1 MLWETKEWSPSI
13 AVASPVYLGNSE
25 LIAFGSYGAG
35 TARIRINIDASGYT
49 ASLIEQHKASEGMAN
64 EQQTPILAG
73 DNLWTVLPENAGA
86 LKKQLACFQ
95 ISNLITPVWSSGK
108 ENRFGKGMGP
118 FIMSGNKLYLLDDEG
133 TLYLYRIENTKAI
146 FVVSHKVFDAIEAW
160 SPMAIADKY
169 LIIRDSHNM
178 LCLDI
183 GRKE

>member
-1 MLWETKEWSPSI
+1 
-13 AVASPVYLGNSE
+13 
-25 LIAFGSYGAG
+25 
-35 TARIRINIDASGYT
+35 
-49 ASLIEQHKASEGMAN
+49 
-64 EQQTPILAG
+64 
-73 DNLWTVLPENAGA
+73 VLPENAGA

-95 ISNLITPVWSSGK
+95 KSNLITPVWSSGK

-146 FVVSHKVFDAIEAW
+146 FVASHKVFDAIEAW
-160 SPMAIADKY
+160 SPMAIAGKY

-183 GRKE
+183 GNKE